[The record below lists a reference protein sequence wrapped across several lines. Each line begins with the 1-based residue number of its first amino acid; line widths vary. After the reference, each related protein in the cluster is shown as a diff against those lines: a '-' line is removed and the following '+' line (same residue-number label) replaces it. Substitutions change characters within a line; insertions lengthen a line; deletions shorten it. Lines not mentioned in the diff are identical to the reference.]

1 MAEMRL
7 THRQIEAFR
16 ALMLT
21 GSMTEAARLLSVT
34 QPAVSKIISLLEE
47 EVGFSLFD
55 RRQGRLSPT
64 DEAYILFSEV
74 KQSYSGLDR
83 IARTAKRILSGTG
96 GSLRLA
102 ILPTLATGFIVQVVQ
117 RLYKDNHNMQLS
129 LQAYGSEEIA
139 DLVASGFYDLGFAT
153 TPVDS
158 ARVQVGPV
166 LSVPS
171 FCLLPPQHQLAQQ
184 SKVSVIDL
192 EGEKFIAIAEGVP
205 SRLRADALFTSLN
218 VTRDILIEARWSL
231 TVSELVHA
239 GLGCSIVDGFTAFT
253 FARHG
258 GIVRPLEENLDFTF
272 VQVTRRSSSKSAALT
287 QFQET
292 FDSEF
297 DKFRERLVSGE
308 FIKYR

>member
-1 MAEMRL
+1 MREMRV

-34 QPAVSKIISLLEE
+34 QPAISKIISMLEA

-55 RRQGRLSPT
+55 RRQGKLSPT
-64 DEAYILFSEV
+64 DTAFILFAEV

-83 IARTAKRILSGTG
+83 IARTAKRLQSGTG

-102 ILPTLATGFIVQVVQ
+102 ILPTLAAGFIVKVAQ
-117 RLYKDNHNMQLS
+117 RLYEANENMQLS
-129 LQAYGSEEIA
+129 LQAYGSEEVT

-158 ARVQVGPV
+158 ARVQVGNV

-171 FCLLPPQHQLAQQ
+171 FCLLPPEHRLAKQ
-184 SKVSVIDL
+184 SSVSVVDL

-253 FARHG
+253 YARQG
-258 GIVRPLEENLDFTF
+258 GIVRPLKEDLDFTF
-272 VQVTRRSSSKSAALT
+272 VQVTRRSSTKSTALM
-287 QFQET
+287 QFQEV
-292 FDSEF
+292 FDAEF
-297 DKFRERLVSGE
+297 DGFCDNLLSGD
-308 FIKYR
+308 FISA